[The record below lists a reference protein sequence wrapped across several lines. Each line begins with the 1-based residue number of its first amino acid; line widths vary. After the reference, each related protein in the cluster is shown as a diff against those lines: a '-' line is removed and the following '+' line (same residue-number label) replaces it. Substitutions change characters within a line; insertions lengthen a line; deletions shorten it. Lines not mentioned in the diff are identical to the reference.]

1 MRSFDSVRE
10 KLTQRLAVIENRHE
24 KVDRDLHRLPDA
36 DSQEAA
42 QQAEN
47 DEVLEGLEAQS
58 REEIEQIRSALKRID
73 SGDYG
78 TCESCGEAIADG
90 RLEALPFTALCISCA
105 E

>member
-1 MRSFDSVRE
+1 MRSFDKVRDQ
-10 KLTQRLAVIENRHE
+10 LTQRLAVIGNRHE

-36 DSQEAA
+36 DSQERA

-58 REEIEQIRSALKRID
+58 REEIEQIRAALKRID

-78 TCESCGEAIADG
+78 KCTGCGEDIADG
-90 RLEALPFTALCISCA
+90 RLEALPFTAVCIGCA